1 MVGTPLVCHDSQGVH
16 GSEVVFFETRMLI
29 QYLAFGHAVGQ
40 PSKHIVDRD
49 AHPANAGS
57 AVALIYFDGDSRMRS
72 GHGASIFA
80 QSLTRRVS
88 RSAGLAM

>member
-1 MVGTPLVCHDSQGVH
+1 MVGTPLVCHGYQGINR
-16 GSEVVFFETRMLI
+16 GEVFFFETRMLI
-29 QYLAFGHAVGQ
+29 QYLLLGHAVGQ
-40 PSKHIVDRD
+40 PAKHIVDRD

-88 RSAGLAM
+88 RSAGLVM